1 MFLRLFVW
9 KIILWDELI
18 LFELLLFRRFLMD
31 HDGPVPCALT
41 LHCPTKLQV
50 EVILGTHA
58 WRFEERRNTIRL
70 SVNIVNKAS
79 Q

>member
-1 MFLRLFVW
+1 M
-9 KIILWDELI
+9 
-18 LFELLLFRRFLMD
+18 MD
-31 HDGPVPCALT
+31 QSQALT

-79 Q
+79 RHHNEDNQVITSYHKSNIV